1 MGQTYRKVKKT
12 MDITKYK
19 KALKSL
25 RQETL
30 AEIEAG
36 KETTIPPELDQ
47 TTVGRLSRMDAIQ
60 NQQIALERERLR
72 KQKLQ
77 RIDSALKRIDED
89 EYGYCARCEDD
100 ISEERL
106 NFDPTIMVC
115 KACMEE

>member
-1 MGQTYRKVKKT
+1 
-12 MDITKYK
+12 MDYSKYK
-19 KALKSL
+19 KALEKL
-25 RQETL
+25 KADTV
-30 AEIEAG
+30 AEIDAG

-77 RIDSALKRIDED
+77 RIDSALKRIEED
-89 EYGYCARCEDD
+89 EYGYCVRCEDD

-106 NFDPTIMVC
+106 SFDPTIMVC
-115 KACMEE
+115 KECMHH